1 MSLPAQGASY
11 DEYPYPSLSYSLT
24 HPDRFA
30 TVATLFGLEP
40 ANVERCR
47 YLDIGCAVGGNL
59 FPLAYSLPESEFTG
73 IDYAG
78 RQIEI
83 GRQHLAQ
90 LGLPNVRLE
99 QMDIMNVPEDFGQF
113 DYIVAHGIYSWVP
126 EPIRDRLLEVIRQH
140 LSPNGIAYISYNCYP
155 GWHMLDMVREMMLY
169 RIRDIGDPAEGAVKA
184 KELIDVMVNSDFDG
198 NKLYGAFL
206 ESYKESLTKKLA
218 ENVAGGGSLMLHDEL
233 SEVND
238 PVYFSEFV
246 KHAGAHGLQYLSEVD
261 IYQVSPVRYPK
272 ETIAAVGQMANDYI
286 DFEQYLDFLHNRTF
300 RKTLLC
306 HQEATVSRR
315 LRPEIVSDLI
325 ISSYAETVSKTPDLK
340 GPTIEQFKGKDGATF
355 STDHPLSKAA
365 ITHLLNKAPALVTF
379 DELVAATARD
389 LGIKG
394 EEYLA
399 RESRILAA
407 TILRAYSYSE
417 SLLQVHV
424 YRPTFVTEVSER
436 PLASPVARWQ
446 AMRFGKVTSM
456 RHERVELDPVS
467 RQIFMQLDGQN
478 DRHAILEYLLK
489 LFEEGTLVLTD
500 EENDKGSKSL
510 PELVGTDIDQ
520 NLKFYA
526 WASLLIG

>member
-1 MSLPAQGASY
+1 
-11 DEYPYPSLSYSLT
+11 
-24 HPDRFA
+24 
-30 TVATLFGLEP
+30 
-40 ANVERCR
+40 
-47 YLDIGCAVGGNL
+47 
-59 FPLAYSLPESEFTG
+59 
-73 IDYAG
+73 
-78 RQIEI
+78 
-83 GRQHLAQ
+83 
-90 LGLPNVRLE
+90 
-99 QMDIMNVPEDFGQF
+99 
-113 DYIVAHGIYSWVP
+113 
-126 EPIRDRLLEVIRQH
+126 
-140 LSPNGIAYISYNCYP
+140 
-155 GWHMLDMVREMMLY
+155 
-169 RIRDIGDPAEGAVKA
+169 
-184 KELIDVMVNSDFDG
+184 
-198 NKLYGAFL
+198 
-206 ESYKESLTKKLA
+206 
-218 ENVAGGGSLMLHDEL
+218 
-233 SEVND
+233 
-238 PVYFSEFV
+238 
-246 KHAGAHGLQYLSEVD
+246 
-261 IYQVSPVRYPK
+261 
-272 ETIAAVGQMANDYI
+272 
-286 DFEQYLDFLHNRTF
+286 
-300 RKTLLC
+300 
-306 HQEATVSRR
+306 
-315 LRPEIVSDLI
+315 
-325 ISSYAETVSKTPDLK
+325 
-340 GPTIEQFKGKDGATF
+340 
-355 STDHPLSKAA
+355 
-365 ITHLLNKAPALVTF
+365 VTF